1 MSENPS
7 AKYLFDFVTTAMSIV
22 LGLIFEK
29 AGEGIATLRASWN
42 PTRTLGELALDHGL
56 VGTMIVLTSLLIL
69 VGVIVTLSYIHN
81 DLGLPYLRF
90 YFLFDLIF
98 AALCLFTAVIC
109 VQKAVL
115 DTHATESNQT
125 LLVFAMHA
133 LTLTFLALMV
143 RGLLTIKSSFLE
155 PSLRRLYYHSIFPFH
170 LGGLILTLWAASR
183 PQEIAVFAAVGFAAA
198 LGYLVLLWALQV
210 RLALSFADQQPM
222 RGS

>member
-1 MSENPS
+1 MPENPS

-29 AGEGIATLRASWN
+29 AGEGIATLRASWD
-42 PTRTLGELALDHGL
+42 PTKSLTELAPDPGL
-56 VGTMIVLTSLLIL
+56 VGTTIVLTSLLIL

-81 DLGLPYLRF
+81 DLRLPYLRF

-115 DTHATESNQT
+115 DVHSSGPNRT

-133 LTLTFLALMV
+133 LTVTFVALTL
-143 RGLLTIKSSFLE
+143 RGWLTISSTSLDS
-155 PSLRRLYYHSIFPFH
+155 SLRRRYYHSILPFH
-170 LGGLILTLWAASR
+170 LGGIILTVWA
-183 PQEIAVFAAVGFAAA
+183 GFAPQAIALLAA
-198 LGYLVLLWALQV
+198 LGFAGSLGYLVLIWALQV
-210 RLALSFADQQPM
+210 RLALNFADQPS
-222 RGS
+222 RE